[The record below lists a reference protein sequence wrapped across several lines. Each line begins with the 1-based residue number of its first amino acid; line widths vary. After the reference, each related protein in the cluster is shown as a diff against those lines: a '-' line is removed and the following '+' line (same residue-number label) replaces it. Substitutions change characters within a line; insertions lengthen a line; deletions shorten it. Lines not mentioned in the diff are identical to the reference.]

1 MQGGIWQIP
10 VDILLYNYSVIPFTG
25 EVTVTLEMLLIFWTG
40 AEKVPPM
47 GFGDKLKLAFYIM
60 GGERRLPS
68 ASTCYKQLQLPRD
81 IDTSDET
88 AFFDIMITAILESQG
103 FGKV

>member
-1 MQGGIWQIP
+1 MGYIWQGCICRE
-10 VDILLYNYSVIPFTG
+10 VYGKFLLTFFCITIL
-25 EVTVTLEMLLIFWTG
+25 
-40 AEKVPPM
+40 